1 MKLAINKYFET
12 LAEVANKISVQD
24 LTAVLDSI
32 ESAANLG
39 NKVITCGNGGSA
51 LTASHFIT
59 DWNKMVNV
67 RTGKKFRGMCLADNV
82 GLMTAFGNDLSYADI
97 FSGQLNAIMD
107 ENDLLIVV
115 SGSGNSKNVIKCVEA
130 ARLLKGQ
137 VIGILGFDGGKLKSL
152 CDLSV
157 VVPSF
162 DMQICEDLHLS
173 IGHLVMKR
181 LVNDF

>member
-1 MKLAINKYFET
+1 MKLAINRYFET
-12 LAEVANKISVQD
+12 LSEVAKNINVQD
-24 LTAVLDSI
+24 LTAVIESI
-32 ESAANLG
+32 ENTANSG
-39 NKVITCGNGGSA
+39 NKIITCGNGGSA

-67 RTGKKFRGMCLADNV
+67 RTGKKFRGISLADNI
-82 GLMTAFGNDLSYADI
+82 GLMTAFGNDLSYSDI

-107 ENDLLIVV
+107 ENDLLVVV

-130 ARLLKGQ
+130 AKLLNGR
-137 VIGILGFDGGKLKSL
+137 VIGILGFDGGDLKSL

-157 VVPSF
+157 VIPSF

-173 IGHLVMKR
+173 VGHMVMKR
-181 LVNDF
+181 LVNDL

>member
-12 LAEVANKISVQD
+12 LSEVANKISIQD
-24 LTAVLDSI
+24 LTAVIDSI
-32 ESAANLG
+32 ERAANSG

-67 RTGKKFRGMCLADNV
+67 RTGKKFRGICLADNV
-82 GLMTAFGNDLSYADI
+82 GLMTAFANDLSYADI
-97 FSGQLNAIMD
+97 FSGQLNTIMD
-107 ENDLLIVV
+107 ENDLLVVV

-130 ARLLKGQ
+130 ARLLKGR
-137 VIGILGFDGGKLKSL
+137 VIGILGFDGGELKSL

-173 IGHLVMKR
+173 VGHLVMKR
-181 LVNDF
+181 LVNDL